1 MFSTPAFWTL
11 VAFVIFVGLVG
22 KTIYQAATKGLDDR
36 SDKIR
41 GEIDEA
47 EKLREEAQ
55 DLLAAYQKKQRDADR
70 EVEAII
76 ARAGEEAERLTIQGR
91 ERLEQSLERRRQ
103 LATDRIAQAEAAAI
117 ERIRDLAIDVA
128 IDAAHAVIADTLPAK
143 RANTMIDAAIGELE
157 GNLG

>member
-22 KTIYQAATKGLDDR
+22 KTIFKATTKALDDR
-36 SDKIR
+36 TDKIR

-76 ARAGEEAERLTIQGR
+76 AHAGAEAERLTTQGR

-103 LATDRIAQAEAAAI
+103 LATDRIAQAETAAI

-128 IDAAHAVIADTLPAK
+128 IDAARAVIADTLPAK
-143 RANTMIDAAIGELE
+143 RANAMIDAAIGELE